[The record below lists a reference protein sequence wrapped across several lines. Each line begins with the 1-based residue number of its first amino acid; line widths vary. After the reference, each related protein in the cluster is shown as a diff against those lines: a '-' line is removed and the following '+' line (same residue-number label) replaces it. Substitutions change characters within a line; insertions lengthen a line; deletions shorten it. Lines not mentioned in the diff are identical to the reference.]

1 MYFIILL
8 ALGFI
13 AYKSPSVIGFLL
25 YDQPHISISLF
36 ALSVLG
42 FSLANY
48 MLEKRAI
55 KSEGQVKSLKD
66 KLKDAKRM
74 LISQMDPTL
83 VEAVKEIIRGDMQD
97 EINRMRDSEKGCS
110 QKCKLSID
118 MHKMDVD
125 RNELLVKE
133 LIEFKW
139 CDQCKQG

>member
-1 MYFIILL
+1 MMNQVKRFTWTDYFLVFGVFIVGFVFSMILNNYRNSSNEKIAEISKKFQGLKGEYEYVQLKYENAIKWRFRIKFLEKVYFIILL

-55 KSEGQVKSLKD
+55 KSEG
-66 KLKDAKRM
+66 
-74 LISQMDPTL
+74 
-83 VEAVKEIIRGDMQD
+83 
-97 EINRMRDSEKGCS
+97 
-110 QKCKLSID
+110 
-118 MHKMDVD
+118 
-125 RNELLVKE
+125 
-133 LIEFKW
+133 
-139 CDQCKQG
+139 

>member
-118 MHKMDVD
+118 MHKMDVE

>member
-1 MYFIILL
+1 VYFIILL

-118 MHKMDVD
+118 MHKMDVE

>member
-1 MYFIILL
+1 VYFIILL

>member
-1 MYFIILL
+1 
-8 ALGFI
+8 
-13 AYKSPSVIGFLL
+13 
-25 YDQPHISISLF
+25 
-36 ALSVLG
+36 
-42 FSLANY
+42 

-83 VEAVKEIIRGDMQD
+83 VDAVKEIIRGDMQD

-118 MHKMDVD
+118 MHKMDVE

>member
-1 MYFIILL
+1 VYFIILL

-48 MLEKRAI
+48 MLKKRAI